1 MKISDISLSKTWY
14 RLQRLS
20 RKLWVRASL
29 VAALALVAAWT
40 AQILGPLVPDKIVEQ
55 LGSSAVTLVLQIL
68 GTAMLTV
75 TTFSLNVMVTARQA
89 ASTQVTPRSHRL
101 LLADTTTQNVLATFL
116 GAFVFAL
123 VGLIVVSTGYYGPEG
138 QSVIMGFTLLVIALV
153 VISMLRWIDHLSS
166 LGSMVETT
174 RRVEDAAEKAL
185 KGRREHPCLGAR
197 PLRDESRISPA
208 AVALRS
214 HRTAYVQHVAL
225 ARLDDLLG
233 DGSGAIWVVAPPGTL
248 VAEGEPLLYYSG
260 LGDGGDG
267 GDGGDEGDEDDLHD
281 AFTLG
286 EERDFEQDPRFGVI
300 VLSEIA
306 QRALSPGV
314 NDPGTAIDV
323 IGRLLRLLMPFE
335 SEGEAR
341 EEILY
346 PRIWLPPV
354 PAGALIRDGFDGIA
368 RDGAGSV
375 EVQVRLQKALAQLSR
390 CDCSEMAEAARG
402 MSRRALRLSDA
413 EIRLEEDRERLR
425 RMAQA

>member
-14 RLQRLS
+14 RLRHLS

-40 AQILGPLVPDKIVEQ
+40 APILGPLVPDKIVEQ
-55 LGSSAVTLVLQIL
+55 LGSSAITLILQIL

-89 ASTQVTPRSHRL
+89 ASSQVTPRSHRL

-123 VGLIVVSTGYYGPEG
+123 VGLVVVSTGYYDAED

-153 VISMLRWIDHLSS
+153 VISMLRWIDHLST

-174 RRVEDAAEKAL
+174 RRVEDAAAQAL
-185 KGRREHPCLGAR
+185 QGRRDYPCLGAR
-197 PLRDESRISPA
+197 PLRDRAEIAPG
-208 AVALRS
+208 AVALEAD
-214 HRTAYVQHVAL
+214 RTAYVQHVAL
-225 ARLDDLLG
+225 GQLADLFDTG
-233 DGSGAIWVVAPPGTL
+233 NGAIWVVAQPGTL
-248 VAEGEPLLYYSG
+248 VAEGEPLLYYTG
-260 LGDGGDG
+260 LPGEDGLL
-267 GDGGDEGDEDDLHD
+267 E

-286 EERDFEQDPRFGVI
+286 EERDFEQDPRFGVV

-323 IGRLLRLLMPFE
+323 IGRLLRLLTPFE
-335 SEGEAR
+335 SEGAAR
-341 EEILY
+341 EKTLY
-346 PRIWLPPV
+346 PRIWLPPI

-368 RDGAGSV
+368 RDGAGTI
-375 EVQVRLQKALAQLSR
+375 EVQVRLQKALAQLARSG
-390 CDCSEMAEAARG
+390 CSEMAGAARE

-413 EIRLEEDRERLR
+413 ALELEEDRARLHR
-425 RMAQA
+425 LAAG